1 MENLQSSDL
10 TFKYKQF
17 DLGTKL
23 RNVPPPFSGVDYA
36 IKDMGLYLAILIK
49 EEQIMDRP
57 DSQIALIMEWLNK
70 LAEVINF
77 HGIDCYV
84 IGRNYN
90 EK

>member
-1 MENLQSSDL
+1 MESLSNSDL
-10 TFKYKQF
+10 TFKYRQF
-17 DLGTKL
+17 HLGSKL
-23 RNVPPPFSGVDYA
+23 RDIPPPISGVDYA
-36 IKDMGLYLAILIK
+36 IKDMGTYLAIVIK